1 MKSKPTL
8 AMLLMGLTGALLGT
22 AVGGTAS
29 AEQEQIVRMTARRF
43 EFSPAT
49 IVVKKGQP
57 VVLEITSYD
66 FVHGFNVPDLKLR
79 ADLPPGKVT
88 AVRFV
93 PDRVGSFPFVCDNF
107 CGAGHE
113 EMHGSIEV
121 KG

>member
-1 MKSKPTL
+1 MKGKPIL
-8 AMLLMGLTGALLGT
+8 AMLMSGLSAVLLGS
-22 AVGGTAS
+22 AFGGSAS
-29 AEQEQIVRMTARRF
+29 AEQEHVVRLTARRF
-43 EFSPAT
+43 EFSPTT

-79 ADLPPGKVT
+79 ADLPPGKAT

-93 PDRVGSFPFVCDNF
+93 PDRVGTFPFVCDNF

-113 EMHGSIEV
+113 EMHGSIVV